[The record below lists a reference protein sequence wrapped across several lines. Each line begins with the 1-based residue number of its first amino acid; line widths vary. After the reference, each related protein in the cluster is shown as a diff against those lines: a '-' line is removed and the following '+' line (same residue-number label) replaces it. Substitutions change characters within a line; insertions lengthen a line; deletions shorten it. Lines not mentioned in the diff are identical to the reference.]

1 MAQSNS
7 NNDKS
12 ANNGNNWRS
21 KQNWIKDVLSK
32 SGTELMEITTT
43 TTPPKKTPNDSQKT
57 MSRRVR
63 NKRNTGDFSAN
74 VAKKETPNKMVYHQ
88 SSPLVIKTEKLNQAQ
103 FCTPLQTTTELTS
116 NTTTRILEAHQ
127 LQQGAPF
134 LYSNNSNI
142 TIMQQQQQLAS
153 TSLPHT
159 SIIPINVTHITAE
172 NKISPGNIKAE
183 PNIDIYGTAISGR
196 TINATATTLSRNGGG
211 TVNRKQ
217 TVNKPKFKCEQ
228 CGMTF
233 GSKSAHTSHTKSHAK
248 STDLVGA
255 STAESTRRVEIN
267 EAITPAGIPKMPNMT
282 GDPYQ
287 CNVCQKT
294 FAVPARLIR
303 HYRTHTGE
311 RPFECEFCHKLFSVK
326 ENLQVHRR
334 IHTKERPY
342 KCDVCDR
349 AFEHS
354 GKLHRHMRI
363 HTGERPH
370 KCSVCEKTFIQSG
383 QLVIHMRTHTGE
395 KPYKCPVAGCG
406 KGFTCSK
413 QLKVHSRTHTGEK
426 PYHCD
431 ICYRDFGYNHVLKL
445 HRVQHYGSKCY
456 KCTICDRTFGSKKEM
471 EAHIK
476 GHAKELPDNED
487 GVIAGVVVADNTSN
501 SASSSSSGEASSAPA
516 SPSPT
521 PASPSSATPS
531 DVAPSKPR
539 KTKRSR
545 VQSIKKLT
553 SNKPSPNSP
562 RSTISP
568 SSSLASTSRLSD
580 GVPESMPT
588 SPQTQQ
594 VLEIDHQSRDSGVAS
609 ASNNRQLS
617 ISLAAMNSTD
627 NNAQHTFTYLIEDL
641 PTDLSKQH
649 PQTELH
655 QLATTKV
662 YPNQTQ
668 NSLNYHQ
675 QTVPP
680 TYSYHQLQQQ
690 RIDFDQSELEPPT
703 INPALL
709 EAASI
714 VRRRDMLD
722 SPRDEEV
729 TFAGIQFKQTRHH
742 EYQNQFQLQH
752 RSHDYQ
758 YQEQM
763 NEPVYD
769 IERSSLMASPMPTSS
784 FASQDLSI
792 SHDLSQ
798 YDDTREANELI
809 EHYKR
814 GELARHGL
822 HKGYAPVPKYE
833 PSLLNNEIVR
843 QVEAAIAPLRSSTE
857 SPERSSSPESDSM
870 MMADRDIMTLPLR
883 KRKLYMHEGS
893 PIGAT
898 ALNVPTR
905 EMEKTLGHI
914 GLTSSSVEASHV
926 TIDAVGNA
934 NHETD
939 AKVMRMSSV
948 IQFAKA
954 S

>member
-1 MAQSNS
+1 
-7 NNDKS
+7 
-12 ANNGNNWRS
+12 
-21 KQNWIKDVLSK
+21 
-32 SGTELMEITTT
+32 
-43 TTPPKKTPNDSQKT
+43 
-57 MSRRVR
+57 
-63 NKRNTGDFSAN
+63 
-74 VAKKETPNKMVYHQ
+74 MVYYQ
-88 SSPLVIKTEKLNQAQ
+88 STPLVIKTEKPNQAQ
-103 FCTPLQTTTELTS
+103 FCTPLQTTAALIA
-116 NTTTRILEAHQ
+116 NTTTNLEAHQ
-127 LQQGAPF
+127 LQQGTPL
-134 LYSNNSNI
+134 LYSNNSNV
-142 TIMQQQQQLAS
+142 TIMQQQRQQQQPAS

-159 SIIPINVTHITAE
+159 SIIPINVTPMTAS
-172 NKISPGNIKAE
+172 NISLPANIKAE
-183 PNIDIYGTAISGR
+183 PNIGVYGAALAAT
-196 TINATATTLSRNGGG
+196 TINDTASALPLTGGSAG
-211 TVNRKQ
+211 TVTINRKP

-248 STDLVGA
+248 STEAVGGA
-255 STAESTRRVEIN
+255 AAGSTIQAEIN
-267 EAITPAGIPKMPNMT
+267 EVNIPAGIPKTPNLT
-282 GDPYQ
+282 GVAGGDPYQ

-311 RPFECEFCHKLFSVK
+311 RPFKCEFCHKLFSVK

-342 KCDVCDR
+342 KCDVCER

-395 KPYKCPVAGCG
+395 KPYKCPVEGCG

-456 KCTICDRTFGSKKEM
+456 KCTICDMTFKNKKEM

-476 GHAKELPDNED
+476 GHAKDLPDTED
-487 GVIAGVVVADNTSN
+487 GVAAAAVVVSCADQTSN
-501 SASSSSSGEASSAPA
+501 SATSSSSGEASSAPA
-516 SPSPT
+516 SPSST
-521 PASPSSATPS
+521 PASPSTKPS
-531 DVAPSKPR
+531 PSTAALAGEAPVKTR

-545 VQSIKKLT
+545 TKPTTNEPTANMSNQT
-553 SNKPSPNSP
+553 SPSSP
-562 RSTISP
+562 RSTSSP
-568 SSSLASTSRLSD
+568 SSSLASTSRLSA
-580 GVPESMPT
+580 GTPESMPT
-588 SPQTQQ
+588 SPHA
-594 VLEIDHQSRDSGVAS
+594 LETDQHSRDSGVAS
-609 ASNNRQLS
+609 GSNNRQLS
-617 ISLAAMNSTD
+617 LSLAAMNSTD
-627 NNAQHTFTYLIEDL
+627 INAQDNFTYIIEEL

-649 PQTELH
+649 TQPELPQAANAKFYQNN
-655 QLATTKV
+655 QL
-662 YPNQTQ
+662 Q

-675 QTVPP
+675 QTVP
-680 TYSYHQLQQQ
+680 TNYDYQQLQQPHV
-690 RIDFDQSELEPPT
+690 DLEHSELEPPT
-703 INPALL
+703 INPLLL

-722 SPRDEEV
+722 SPRADEV
-729 TFAGIQFKQTRHH
+729 TFSGISFRQTRHIEH
-742 EYQNQFQLQH
+742 Q
-752 RSHDYQ
+752 SHGYQ
-758 YQEQM
+758 YREQT
-763 NEPVYD
+763 NEPIFD
-769 IERSSLMASPMPTSS
+769 IERSTIMPSAMPTSS
-784 FASQDLSI
+784 FATQHISI

-798 YDDTREANELI
+798 YDGTREADELI

-814 GELARHGL
+814 GELGRHGM

-833 PSLLNNEIVR
+833 SSLLNKEIVR

-870 MMADRDIMTLPLR
+870 MMADRDVMTLPLR

-893 PIGAT
+893 PIEAT
-898 ALNVPTR
+898 SLSVSTR

-914 GLTSSSVEASHV
+914 GLATSSGATNHVAIDTLANASH
-926 TIDAVGNA
+926 
-934 NHETD
+934 ETG
-939 AKVMRMSSV
+939 AKVMRLSSV